1 MGCHGSRT
9 RYVKKM
15 FGAMS
20 NPAAAVRH
28 DITHPLGAL
37 FQKEE
42 NEKCV

>member
-1 MGCHGSRT
+1 MGCHGARPP
-9 RYVKKM
+9 YVKKK

-20 NPAAAVRH
+20 NPSAAVRH
-28 DITHPLGAL
+28 GDTHPLGAL